1 MSREMDTPQP
11 AAPPWHRKKKVFE
24 ALQNEWVWII
34 MFLPLLWPEKAK
46 SARTASVSPNTNK
59 ITDCRANPVILW
71 RVHVSSSKAIR
82 HRLRMTTIQ
91 IQGLPKRARNIGV
104 PPSCSRLNISS
115 MFRHSYGK
123 WPIHRW
129 LLILPIKNADFAVR
143 YVPALSILMLE
154 LLLLEVPPTPEH
166 KWKSRIP
173 SKTQYI
179 FAHPTAQER
188 YYNYIHNLYT
198 IIS

>member
-1 MSREMDTPQP
+1 MNESELSCSCRSYDRRRRNLPGP
-11 AAPPWHRKKKVFE
+11 RVFHLTRIKSQTAE
-24 ALQNEWVWII
+24 
-34 MFLPLLWPEKAK
+34 PTLWFFEG
-46 SARTASVSPNTNK
+46 
-59 ITDCRANPVILW
+59 I
-71 RVHVSSSKAIR
+71 HVSSSKAIR

-115 MFRHSYGK
+115 RFRHSYGK
-123 WPIHRW
+123 WPIYRW

-179 FAHPTAQER
+179 FARPTAQER